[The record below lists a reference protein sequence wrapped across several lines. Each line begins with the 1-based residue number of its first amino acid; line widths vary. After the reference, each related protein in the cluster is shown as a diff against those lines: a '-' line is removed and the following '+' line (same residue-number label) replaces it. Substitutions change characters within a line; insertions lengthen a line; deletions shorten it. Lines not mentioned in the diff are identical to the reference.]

1 MSAFALD
8 AGGQLVP
15 VPTGMVVTW
24 LVDMF
29 GGPSPPE
36 DKWYKIPDEHLHSGI
51 VVAYV
56 QFFQFVEAAIA
67 FEPALARV
75 SIPAPVPDD
84 RPLITPQLR
93 RENRAEWDRLWTL
106 NKPDECPVCHE
117 DPDIWDG
124 PMNSDVPTRCT
135 HWACIGCWAE
145 IAARDKRCPICRDDL
160 SVWISRHDGGR

>member
-1 MSAFALD
+1 MSSVFALD
-8 AGGQLVP
+8 ANGQQLP
-15 VPTGMVVTW
+15 VPNGMICDWFTK
-24 LVDMF
+24 MF
-29 GGPSPPE
+29 EAPASPE
-36 DKWYKIPDEHLHSGI
+36 NRWYKIPDEHMPSGI
-51 VVAYV
+51 VVAFV
-56 QFFQFVEAAIA
+56 QFEQF
-67 FEPALARV
+67 LAYTGMWFV
-75 SIPAPVPDD
+75 SELAHTPVPDD

-135 HWACIGCWAE
+135 HWACLGCWAE